1 MDRLCFVGGLAW
13 WLIVIVSVGA
23 LAAIGY
29 QFLGLR
35 RRLGMRRA
43 IPLTALRAIVYS
55 LLVFFLLS
63 PGLVQTRVTK
73 LRRPLNLLI
82 DTSKSM
88 GLPGPSG
95 KSRVD
100 NVKEKITGGN
110 DTSTRR
116 PERDYDLRIFQF

>member
-1 MDRLCFVGGLAW
+1 MDRLYFVGGLSW
-13 WLIVIVSVGA
+13 WVIGIVALGA
-23 LAAIGY
+23 LGAIGY

-63 PGLVQTRVTK
+63 RGLVQTRVSK
-73 LRRPLNLLI
+73 LRRPLTLLI

-88 GLPGPSG
+88 SLPGPNR
-95 KSRVD
+95 KSRLES
-100 NVKEKITGGN
+100 VKEKLTGG
-110 DTSTRR
+110 DDPLIR
-116 PERDYDLRIFQF
+116 

>member
-1 MDRLCFVGGLAW
+1 MDRLYFVGGLSW
-13 WLIVIVSVGA
+13 WVIGIVAVGA

-63 PGLVQTRVTK
+63 PGLEQTLLTK
-73 LRRPLNLLI
+73 PTLPQELLI
-82 DTSKSM
+82 ESPTLM

-95 KSRVD
+95 KSRLD
-100 NVKEKITGGN
+100 
-110 DTSTRR
+110 
-116 PERDYDLRIFQF
+116 